1 MKSLRQRTFFL
12 RSILSMTMGLL
23 VVGSALPAEA
33 AKLYQVELVV
43 FANEQRAFERKET
56 WPSDIELTL
65 PRPIQLLR
73 DADGIEPGAAADMN
87 TFESLSRESLALKNE
102 AATLSRAGHRILL
115 HKAWLQPIGGISSA
129 RNVYLEGGNSV
140 EPFHELAGTLRLY
153 HQQFVHVDTNLW
165 LAKFATAVPQST
177 VKQTGTTATE
187 TVSASWPLPPLP
199 PQQSDSWA
207 DADGNVIAESSG
219 DIDTLLAKEVA
230 VERVVLLQQ
239 HRRLKQKEL
248 NYLDHPLFG
257 ALIMVTPYGAT
268 NSSASTTTATTT
280 STTTSTTTIT
290 PTTNPAPPA
299 NP

>member
-1 MKSLRQRTFFL
+1 MKSIRQRTCFL
-12 RSILSMTMGLL
+12 RSILSMTTGLL
-23 VVGSALPAEA
+23 VVGNALPAQA

-56 WPSDIELTL
+56 WPSDIELSL
-65 PRPIQLLR
+65 PRPVQLLR
-73 DADGIEPGAAADMN
+73 DADGIAPGAAADMN
-87 TFESLSRESLALKNE
+87 VFESLPRESLALKNE
-102 AATLSRAGHRILL
+102 AATLARAGHRILL
-115 HKAWLQPIGGISSA
+115 HKAWLQPIGGISNA

-177 VKQTGTTATE
+177 AKPTGTIATE
-187 TVSASWPLPPLP
+187 TTSASWPLPPLP
-199 PQQSDSWA
+199 PQQTDSWA

-230 VERVVLLQQ
+230 IERVVLLQQ

-257 ALIMVTPYGAT
+257 ALILVTPYGAPAT
-268 NSSASTTTATTT
+268 TMTPPSPPSTTAT
-280 STTTSTTTIT
+280 
-290 PTTNPAPPA
+290 AP
-299 NP
+299 